1 MAAPPRAVKCVI
13 GYRTP
18 CIVRFAPLYRLYRRG
33 RTVASVRY
41 LVVDV
46 QDNGGCAGYARTRT
60 PGAVDASRTTRTTF
74 VWERLMPAER
84 IRIEHPVP
92 ALDAVRRRCAATP
105 AENLSAI
112 AILRELPHDTL

>member
-1 MAAPPRAVKCVI
+1 MVGVPATHAPER
-13 GYRTP
+13 
-18 CIVRFAPLYRLYRRG
+18 
-33 RTVASVRY
+33 
-41 LVVDV
+41 
-46 QDNGGCAGYARTRT
+46 

-92 ALDAVRRRCAATP
+92 ALDGVRRRCAATP

-112 AILRELPHDTL
+112 AILRELPHDTLVSLARRCTWRRFNAGQTILHYRDD